1 MKEFFKKHYMKI
13 LIVLF
18 AILYFNACTKSC
30 SKNIELNIVKIELD
44 SVYTANKTVN
54 DSLLYLNN
62 TIKLKDVEIENKN
75 KQIEQ
80 LSTTLNTVLKKN
92 TTNNIRVIVPEQ
104 KNEIKN
110 E

>member
-1 MKEFFKKHYMKI
+1 MKEFIKKHYMKI

-30 SKNIELNIVKIELD
+30 SKNIELNNVKTELD
-44 SVYTANKTVN
+44 SIYTANKTVN

-62 TIKLKDVEIENKN
+62 IIELKNVEIKNKN
-75 KQIEQ
+75 SQIEQ
-80 LSTTLNTVLKKN
+80 LSITLNNVLKKN
-92 TTNNIRVIVPEQ
+92 TTNNIRVIIPDQ
-104 KNEIKN
+104 KNELKN